1 MLLQRKQESYFPL
14 QSIFF
19 PGIYFGIT
27 EACQKYR
34 GVFLGGDQQ
43 SAILYLLLCICVF
56 AFAHL
61 PCQKNVEV
69 WGPASSSGA
78 FSARGKQS
86 ATLYLC
92 ICVFAHLPRQKML
105 KCGGLPAPVEA
116 GTTRRRLREA
126 GGGSPHY
133 QHLVPTTRPVQPATE
148 PRAIRCHHETFAK
161 SAFEEERRIFVTLSP
176 AMSMEGG

>member
-1 MLLQRKQESYFPL
+1 MNNCSKDPLSCCIFEMLLQRKQESYFPL

-19 PGIYFGIT
+19 PGIYFGIL
-27 EACQKYR
+27 EACQKHR
-34 GVFLGGDQQ
+34 VLPWWRPAQCNPVF
-43 SAILYLLLCICVF
+43 AVVYLCICVF
-56 AFAHL
+56 A
-61 PCQKNVEV
+61 
-69 WGPASSSGA
+69 
-78 FSARGKQS
+78 
-86 ATLYLC
+86 
-92 ICVFAHLPRQKML
+92 FAHLPRQKML